1 MRNTSP
7 TSLFSDLSQD
17 HGVLL
22 AEYGRVQ
29 KRCSELIQRQAA
41 EIARL
46 QAEQMRLRARLIARE
61 SALAFAQQDSA
72 ELAAAMPGLGPRRQL
87 AQRVEGLLQRVQ
99 DLLRE
104 RARAQFRTPAKAV
117 LCIGREESRELAA
130 QSVVEW
136 VGGSFARF
144 KRFDAQATRAD
155 EPGLDA
161 YLQQADLVICQ
172 TGCLSHGDY
181 WRVQDHCRR
190 TGKPCI
196 LLDRSDAPLAAQTI
210 RFYEQAAR

>member
-1 MRNTSP
+1 MRNSSP

-46 QAEQMRLRARLIARE
+46 QAEQMRLRARLIVRE

-72 ELAAAMPGLGPRRQL
+72 ALAAATPGLGARRQL
-87 AQRVEGLLQRVQ
+87 AQRVEGLLQRIQ

-104 RARAQFRTPAKAV
+104 RTRAQFRTPAKAV

-144 KRFDAQATRAD
+144 KRLDAKAD